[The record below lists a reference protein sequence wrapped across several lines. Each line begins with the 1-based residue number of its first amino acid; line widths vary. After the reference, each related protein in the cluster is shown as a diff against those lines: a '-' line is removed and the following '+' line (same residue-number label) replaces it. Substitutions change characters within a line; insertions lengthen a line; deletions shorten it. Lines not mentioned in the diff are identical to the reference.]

1 MTFFGVPQEKL
12 FQGNLSAQEKAF
24 KTLVSGSLFSEKM
37 LFSLL
42 QLQAITMYYEI
53 SQHKPHMTFLLK
65 LQKPLMPIKLAF
77 SHK

>member
-24 KTLVSGSLFSEKM
+24 NTLVSGSLFSEKM

-42 QLQAITMYYEI
+42 
-53 SQHKPHMTFLLK
+53 
-65 LQKPLMPIKLAF
+65 
-77 SHK
+77 